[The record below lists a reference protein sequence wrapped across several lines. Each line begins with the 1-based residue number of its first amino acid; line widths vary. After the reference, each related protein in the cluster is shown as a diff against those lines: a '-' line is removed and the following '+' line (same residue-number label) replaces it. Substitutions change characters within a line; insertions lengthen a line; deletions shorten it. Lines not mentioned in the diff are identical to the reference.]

1 MFSSQNESRN
11 QKARVEEMPFSN
23 SALLAIF
30 LAVLSLVV
38 KAQSATSSNYIAYG
52 ALQRNSVIP
61 GITVGSTLNTSDDS
75 SWLSESGRFAFGFY
89 PEGKGF
95 LVGIY
100 LIISPSKT
108 VVVWTARPDLKPFPK
123 DALLHF
129 TQKGFLVTLKNG
141 APGIVLVNFSSPASS
156 ADMLDNGNFV
166 VYSDN
171 ASNAS
176 MNDVSLVGPVP
187 RSRSGASYYS
197 SIPASGSNPY
207 NRGCS
212 CRSSISSNLTI
223 IWQSFDYPTDTIL
236 GSQRFLCG
244 YNLTSSASNTNHFPG
259 NYVLQ
264 LHCDGNLLFYPV
276 NSSTPTWVSG
286 IFGWNYTTLFLNED
300 GRLYLSSDS
309 GNLKD
314 LSGYRPRNLQS
325 EMLYRAT
332 LDPDGIFRLYAL
344 DSNTTSSTVVNEI
357 PYYKDKC
364 QAKDICG
371 ANSYCVLAQNRPT
384 CACMPGFD
392 FINNDVPTSGC
403 QRRRAVQSCIA
414 AMMEK
419 VDNMVGV
426 DDLAYSVVSVGSR
439 DDCSNTCLHDCDC
452 YAALYRDQQCSKL
465 KLPLTSARI
474 DANDPSI
481 ALIKLGVDSN
491 TSVTHKFRVVA
502 ILSCSVITVVIWV
515 TVIAVTGW
523 VYWSMFLQYREK
535 WHKWELA
542 LTEEIAPRYFSY
554 KELVRGT
561 DMTRRHLGQG
571 GQGTVFKV
579 DLPIADK
586 IVTVAVK
593 RLNGVGRELERDF
606 QAEMRLIGRAHHVNL
621 VRLLGF
627 CHDELSRLLVYEF
640 MSRGSLADHIFE
652 SPSQRPIWERR
663 KRLLLDAARGIQY
676 LHQECETKIIHRDIK
691 PENILITED
700 WTAKISDF
708 GLAKLL
714 IDNQT
719 RTTMSTIVAG
729 TDGYVAP
736 ECRREVDGM
745 RSIQVTEKVDVYSF
759 GVVVLETVCCR
770 RNKDSNLC
778 AMVHKHYFAKEI
790 EKVLDREEVDASEL
804 ERVVKLGILCVQEDP
819 EARPFM
825 EDVVMMLEGV
835 LDVPNTSAR
844 P

>member
-1 MFSSQNESRN
+1 
-11 QKARVEEMPFSN
+11 
-23 SALLAIF
+23 
-30 LAVLSLVV
+30 
-38 KAQSATSSNYIAYG
+38 
-52 ALQRNSVIP
+52 
-61 GITVGSTLNTSDDS
+61 
-75 SWLSESGRFAFGFY
+75 
-89 PEGKGF
+89 
-95 LVGIY
+95 
-100 LIISPSKT
+100 
-108 VVVWTARPDLKPFPK
+108 
-123 DALLHF
+123 
-129 TQKGFLVTLKNG
+129 
-141 APGIVLVNFSSPASS
+141 
-156 ADMLDNGNFV
+156 
-166 VYSDN
+166 
-171 ASNAS
+171 
-176 MNDVSLVGPVP
+176 
-187 RSRSGASYYS
+187 
-197 SIPASGSNPY
+197 
-207 NRGCS
+207 
-212 CRSSISSNLTI
+212 
-223 IWQSFDYPTDTIL
+223 
-236 GSQRFLCG
+236 
-244 YNLTSSASNTNHFPG
+244 
-259 NYVLQ
+259 
-264 LHCDGNLLFYPV
+264 
-276 NSSTPTWVSG
+276 
-286 IFGWNYTTLFLNED
+286 
-300 GRLYLSSDS
+300 
-309 GNLKD
+309 
-314 LSGYRPRNLQS
+314 
-325 EMLYRAT
+325 MLYCAT

-344 DSNTTSSTVVNEI
+344 DSNTNSSTVVNEI
-357 PYYKDKC
+357 PYLKDKC

-371 ANSYCVLAQNRPT
+371 ANSYCALAQNHPT

-403 QRRRAVQSCIA
+403 RRRRAMQSCIDV
-414 AMMEK
+414 MMEK

-426 DDLAYSVVSVGSR
+426 DDQAYSVISVGSR

-474 DANDPSI
+474 DGNDPSI

-491 TSVTHKFRVVA
+491 TSVTHKVRVVA

-523 VYWSMFLQYREK
+523 AYWSMFLQYREK

-579 DLPIADK
+579 DLPIGDK

-593 RLNGVGRELERDF
+593 RLNGVGMELERDF

-627 CHDELSRLLVYEF
+627 CHDELNRLLVYEF

-736 ECRREVDGM
+736 ECRREDWTAKISDFGLAKLLIDNQTRTTMSTIVAGTDGYVAPECRREVDGM

-770 RNKDSNLC
+770 RNRVSNLC
-778 AMVHKHYFAKEI
+778 AMVREHYFAKEI
-790 EKVLDREEVDASEL
+790 EKVLDGEEVDASEL
-804 ERVVKLGILCVQEDP
+804 ERVVKLGILCMQEDP

-835 LDVPNTSAR
+835 LDVPNPSPR

>member
-1 MFSSQNESRN
+1 
-11 QKARVEEMPFSN
+11 
-23 SALLAIF
+23 
-30 LAVLSLVV
+30 
-38 KAQSATSSNYIAYG
+38 
-52 ALQRNSVIP
+52 
-61 GITVGSTLNTSDDS
+61 
-75 SWLSESGRFAFGFY
+75 
-89 PEGKGF
+89 
-95 LVGIY
+95 
-100 LIISPSKT
+100 
-108 VVVWTARPDLKPFPK
+108 
-123 DALLHF
+123 
-129 TQKGFLVTLKNG
+129 
-141 APGIVLVNFSSPASS
+141 
-156 ADMLDNGNFV
+156 
-166 VYSDN
+166 
-171 ASNAS
+171 
-176 MNDVSLVGPVP
+176 
-187 RSRSGASYYS
+187 
-197 SIPASGSNPY
+197 
-207 NRGCS
+207 
-212 CRSSISSNLTI
+212 
-223 IWQSFDYPTDTIL
+223 
-236 GSQRFLCG
+236 
-244 YNLTSSASNTNHFPG
+244 
-259 NYVLQ
+259 
-264 LHCDGNLLFYPV
+264 
-276 NSSTPTWVSG
+276 
-286 IFGWNYTTLFLNED
+286 
-300 GRLYLSSDS
+300 
-309 GNLKD
+309 
-314 LSGYRPRNLQS
+314 
-325 EMLYRAT
+325 
-332 LDPDGIFRLYAL
+332 
-344 DSNTTSSTVVNEI
+344 
-357 PYYKDKC
+357 
-364 QAKDICG
+364 
-371 ANSYCVLAQNRPT
+371 
-384 CACMPGFD
+384 
-392 FINNDVPTSGC
+392 
-403 QRRRAVQSCIA
+403 
-414 AMMEK
+414 
-419 VDNMVGV
+419 
-426 DDLAYSVVSVGSR
+426 
-439 DDCSNTCLHDCDC
+439 
-452 YAALYRDQQCSKL
+452 
-465 KLPLTSARI
+465 
-474 DANDPSI
+474 
-481 ALIKLGVDSN
+481 
-491 TSVTHKFRVVA
+491 
-502 ILSCSVITVVIWV
+502 
-515 TVIAVTGW
+515 
-523 VYWSMFLQYREK
+523 YREK

-579 DLPIADK
+579 DLPIGDK

-627 CHDELSRLLVYEF
+627 CHDELNRLLVYEF

-663 KRLLLDAARGIQY
+663 KRLLLDAARGIKY

-835 LDVPNTSAR
+835 LDVPNTSPR
-844 P
+844 PL